1 MGYLLTPDFVAYEQ
15 PETVNGGHELVFPI
29 GKAAQSAFPTM
40 FAKLFASAQA
50 VSGPPG
56 TVPHAQRGNAVIVP
70 RLTESTIVGP
80 EFAGWAGDWYVTL
93 GYSFQY
99 RGQPLRL
106 YGALQNAFTKT
117 GYSGVDPTAGLNGID
132 NNIYPRARTWTG
144 GMSIRF

>member
-1 MGYLLTPDFVAYEQ
+1 MD
-15 PETVNGGHELVFPI
+15 N
-29 GKAAQSAFPTM
+29 
-40 FAKLFASAQA
+40 
-50 VSGPPG
+50 
-56 TVPHAQRGNAVIVP
+56 
-70 RLTESTIVGP
+70 
-80 EFAGWAGDWYVTL
+80 VTL

-99 RGQPLRL
+99 HGQPLRL